1 MSVASPSTPEWL
13 ARHNATLTAS
23 KDGKS
28 WLVHMGSELVY
39 VLALIPVEGKHGI
52 KLMQTINGKQIK
64 VEGIDIVRIKDGK
77 AVEHWGVTDTMTMMQ
92 QLGVVPQM

>member
-52 KLMQTINGKQIK
+52 KLMQTINGRQIP
-64 VEGIDIVRIKDGK
+64 VEGAHQGADK
-77 AVEHWGVTDTMTMMQ
+77 ALAAGLEKLRAT
-92 QLGVVPQM
+92 LGW